1 MVLVSLTMIAI
12 CIWLVFDVAGQ
23 SPGLVPEF
31 FGLPN
36 VFPLSRGYGT
46 IFGTS
51 KRFGTAFALAP
62 CFVSCVGYLYVAARQ
77 FHAMA
82 RSGLLPSYLKQ
93 TLGRSNVPIAGMLA
107 ATAVGLIG
115 LGFAWKY
122 DPYTLLF
129 RMAVQGGC
137 VVYVLILCAYIQFK
151 TKFGHMTR
159 QFVNPLGVTSAVVG
173 ILVFFW
179 IEISLLFVLPLR
191 VDWFATIAFFSF
203 VVAVLLYYYLYA
215 KDHQS
220 FSAEEQQKFMKAYII
235 NGKIFCLVLLIP
247 LLRTCVPIFRL
258 HYSTGTVFHISFSVS
273 LF

>member
-36 VFPLSRGYGT
+36 VFPLSRGYAT

-82 RSGLLPSYLKQ
+82 RSRLTPKYLKY
-93 TLGRSNVPIAGMLA
+93 TYGPYNVPVAGMLT

-115 LGFAWKY
+115 LGFAWEY

-137 VVYVLILCAYIQFK
+137 VVYVLMLLAYIKFK
-151 TKFGHMTR
+151 TKFGHMMR
-159 QFVNPLGVTSAVVG
+159 QFVNPLGIPSAIYG

-179 IEISLLFVLPLR
+179 IEVSLLFVLPLR
-191 VDWFATIAFFSF
+191 VDWYATIAFFAYF
-203 VVAVLLYYYLYA
+203 AAILLYYRLVVE
-215 KDHQS
+215 QQQT
-220 FSAEEQQKFMKAYII
+220 FSHEEQEKFMKAYVI
-235 NGKIFCLVLLIP
+235 NGRLLLSVRP
-247 LLRTCVPIFRL
+247 FLRCWLRVNL
-258 HYSTGTVFHISFSVS
+258 S
-273 LF
+273 L